1 MIMTMI
7 AHVLSAKRTESIVI
21 TGMHDFVAHSVGGKM
36 VEKNH
41 HGVRIVTL
49 GIFRGDSMTI
59 KEQNAKELKRKWKEH
74 LKRQAEKNAKSRKQK
89 TMLGDPDKIRD
100 K

>member
-1 MIMTMI
+1 
-7 AHVLSAKRTESIVI
+7 
-21 TGMHDFVAHSVGGKM
+21 
-36 VEKNH
+36 
-41 HGVRIVTL
+41 
-49 GIFRGDSMTI
+49 MTI

-74 LKRQAEKNAKSRKQK
+74 LKRQADKNVKSGKQK

>member
-1 MIMTMI
+1 MT
-7 AHVLSAKRTESIVI
+7 S
-21 TGMHDFVAHSVGGKM
+21 
-36 VEKNH
+36 
-41 HGVRIVTL
+41 
-49 GIFRGDSMTI
+49 
-59 KEQNAKELKRKWKEH
+59 KELRKQNAKDLKRVWEQF